1 MLFLKKN
8 QTMVLL
14 RTLLIL
20 IAIYYAIKFIAR
32 LAFPHMLQ
40 HFMQKM
46 EKKMQDQ
53 QGYSKQQDEAKI
65 GETVIDKAPKN
76 KTSNDTVGEYVD
88 YEEVDE

>member
-1 MLFLKKN
+1 MG
-8 QTMVLL
+8 LL
-14 RTLLIL
+14 RTLLII

-53 QGYSKQQDEAKI
+53 QGYSKRNETKI
-65 GETVIDKAPKN
+65 GETVVDKAPKN
-76 KTSNDTVGEYVD
+76 KKSNDSVGEYVD